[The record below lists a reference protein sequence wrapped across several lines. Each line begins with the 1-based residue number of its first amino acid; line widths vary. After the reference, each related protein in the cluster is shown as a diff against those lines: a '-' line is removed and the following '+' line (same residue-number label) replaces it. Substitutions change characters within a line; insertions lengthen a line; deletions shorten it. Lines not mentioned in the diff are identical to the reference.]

1 MRFLDG
7 FATLAADYDGFIV
20 DLWGVVHDGVKP
32 YPGARRTL
40 EALRDAGKRVVLLS
54 NAPRPSASAQKALR
68 GMGLSD
74 NLYSGIM
81 TSGEATRLALINP
94 PDTWFATLGPRVL
107 HIGPQRDLVTL
118 EGLDYEV
125 VDVPEEADFIVN
137 TGPDE
142 EMSTALEDYEEVLI
156 ASRRAGLKMICANP
170 DLEVIRGGERLICA
184 GALAQRFEALG
195 GDVRSFGKPDPAI
208 YRPVLDLL
216 GVEKHRVLAVGD
228 ALRTD
233 IAGAKAAGID
243 SCWILGGIHA
253 EALGG
258 DQNRIRKAAH
268 DAGLAPLACLPA
280 FNWD

>member
-7 FATLAADYDGFIV
+7 FSTLAADYDGFIV

-32 YPGARRTL
+32 YPGSRRTL

-54 NAPRPSASAQKALR
+54 NAPRPSATAQKALR
-68 GMGLSD
+68 GMGLGD
-74 NLYSGIM
+74 DLYSGIM

-94 PDTWFATLGPRVL
+94 PDAWFATLGPRVL
-107 HIGPQRDLVTL
+107 HIGPERDRVTL
-118 EGLDYEV
+118 AGLDYEL
-125 VDVPEEADFIVN
+125 VDIPEEADFIVN

-142 EMSTALEDYEEVLI
+142 EISTTLEEYEAVLI

-170 DLEVIRGGERLICA
+170 DLEVIRGGERLMCA
-184 GALAQRFEALG
+184 GALAQRYEALG

-233 IAGAKAAGID
+233 IAGAHAAGVD

-258 DQNRIRKAAH
+258 DPVLIKKAAT
-268 DAGLAPLACLPA
+268 DAGLAPVACLPA
-280 FNWD
+280 FNWT